1 MTSVLRTCHLL
12 PAKKN
17 IAVNEDKESDPEHNH
32 SVSFAT
38 YTQNIAHL
46 TAAEEDDDSCA
57 GGGAIPD
64 SSHTLLQSKS
74 APTSPKKSPTKGA
87 KKALLED
94 FKPIQIQS
102 LETAK
107 ANLKAKN
114 KKDKKDKKVEL
125 AAKRKAQKP
134 AKITGCGA
142 IFTPQGADS
151 NIIRSGHQEFNTL
164 YASNDVVTGPLMVN
178 VLNAPNNSTVQCG
191 CENVNCPFCNLM
203 LSIEKTDPTVLQ

>member
-1 MTSVLRTCHLL
+1 VD
-12 PAKKN
+12 
-17 IAVNEDKESDPEHNH
+17 EDKESDPDHNH

-38 YTQNIAHL
+38 YTQNITPISA
-46 TAAEEDDDSCA
+46 TEDDASRADEA
-57 GGGAIPD
+57 D
-64 SSHTLLQSKS
+64 FKHTLHQSRS
-74 APTSPKKSPTKGA
+74 APTSPKKSPTKGD
-87 KKALLED
+87 KNALLED
-94 FKPIQIQS
+94 FKPNQIQA
-102 LETAK
+102 LEGTS

-114 KKDKKDKKVEL
+114 KKDKKDKKAEL

-134 AKITGCGA
+134 AKVTGCGA

-203 LSIEKTDPTVLQ
+203 LSIEKTDPSVLQ